1 MDTGVNTAYLSPPPA
16 APLGALGG
24 CQEARSDRCAPPG
37 TKVTVAVPN
46 AANPIASYSFIV
58 GEDGNP
64 MQPGDVVVVHD
75 PAPFLNTSRHFLSG
89 MNFIYDAAGGY
100 VGFQWTL
107 VSWFCLLHQPLPLSV
122 MARRSPAI
130 DVPARGFDVSAG
142 STPVEAGT
150 GPAPRQV
157 RVRRRSHVLG

>member
-1 MDTGVNTAYLSPPPA
+1 MATPMTITVNGASAAGHLLMDTGVNTAYLSPPPA

-37 TKVTVAVPN
+37 TKVTIAVPN

-100 VGFQWTL
+100 VGFQWTGGA
-107 VSWFCLLHQPLPLSV
+107 SAS
-122 MARRSPAI
+122 S
-130 DVPARGFDVSAG
+130 GF
-142 STPVEAGT
+142 
-150 GPAPRQV
+150 V
-157 RVRRRSHVLG
+157 RP